1 MANNNA
7 QLDNAIEIVTPENIA
22 FRYRVAGPFRRA
34 PAYLIDLAIRA
45 FIAWLSLQILGLATF
60 LLGGFAL
67 PFLSLGFALGLVLW
81 FLLEWFYG
89 GLFETFWN
97 GQTPG
102 KRLMQIRVL
111 SIDGQ
116 PINGLQAVL
125 RNVLRTVDQQPVA
138 FCLVGLLTATVND
151 RFQRMGD
158 LACGTMVVVE
168 ERPWFRGVIR
178 FHHPEAI
185 RLAAEIP
192 RSFQAS
198 RTLARTLATYVQRR
212 MHFPPMRRMEIARH
226 LSEPLREKFDL
237 PPTTNPDLLLCGL
250 YQRTF
255 ITDWDDETS
264 TRMGS
269 PFEATGSPFATPADI
284 DAVAESPTPNGAPE
298 DHSQPAL
305 STPEDPS

>member
-1 MANNNA
+1 MATDNA

-34 PAYLIDLAIRA
+34 PAYLIDFVIRLMLGVMVLVGA
-45 FIAWLSLQILGLATF
+45 MVLLGL
-60 LLGGFAL
+60 GFGL
-67 PFLSLGFALGLVLW
+67 PGLGFGLTLVLW
-81 FLLEWFYG
+81 FFLEWFYG

-102 KRLMQIRVL
+102 KRLMGIRVL

-125 RNVLRTVDQQPVA
+125 RNVLRTVDQQPGM
-138 FCLVGLLTATVND
+138 FCLVGLVTATVND

-168 ERPWFRGVIR
+168 EHPWFRGVIR

-237 PPTTNPDLLLCGL
+237 PPTTDPDLLLCGL

-255 ITDWDDETS
+255 ITDWDEATS
-264 TRMGS
+264 TR
-269 PFEATGSPFATPADI
+269 TGSPFVSIGSSFTA
-284 DAVAESPTPNGAPE
+284 PTEP
-298 DHSQPAL
+298 DLKDQDQPAVSASEGPL
-305 STPEDPS
+305 